1 MNDYESFHK
10 IASLENE
17 CELLKARLHVERVA
31 MKELD
36 LLLERTF
43 TELAVCSAVN
53 MQLLA
58 EKKEREQQDE

>member
-10 IASLENE
+10 IASLKNRVA
-17 CELLKARLHVERVA
+17 LLEARLQVERVA

-43 TELAVCSAVN
+43 
-53 MQLLA
+53 
-58 EKKEREQQDE
+58 DES